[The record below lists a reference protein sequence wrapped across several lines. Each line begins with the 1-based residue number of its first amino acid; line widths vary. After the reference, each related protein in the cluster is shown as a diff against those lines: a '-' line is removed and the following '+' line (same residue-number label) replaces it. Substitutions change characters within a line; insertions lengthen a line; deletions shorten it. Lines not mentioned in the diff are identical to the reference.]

1 MQKNSDCTAELTV
14 SIANKEE
21 IFTLLKKWL
30 PQIRVI
36 KADGLQEEFEK
47 MIKGVSKI
55 IPLF

>member
-1 MQKNSDCTAELTV
+1 
-14 SIANKEE
+14 
-21 IFTLLKKWL
+21 LKKWL